1 MTTEPHRTPAT
12 INLKKNL
19 ASGKF
24 STPKTVAPNR
34 PQLRLTKNFVDELL
48 FVADKHGAE
57 DEYIELDVSPGIS
70 LPIPPDL
77 VFFRLEHPKAWVP
90 LVIACGAVVA
100 AVRNSKESRC
110 RKAQLRSRA
119 DGGQAVQRD

>member
-1 MTTEPHRTPAT
+1 MTSEPHRTPAT

-48 FVADKHGAE
+48 FVADKHGTKNM
-57 DEYIELDVSPGIS
+57 
-70 LPIPPDL
+70 IPPYFL
-77 VFFRLEHPKAWVP
+77 F
-90 LVIACGAVVA
+90 
-100 AVRNSKESRC
+100 
-110 RKAQLRSRA
+110 
-119 DGGQAVQRD
+119 